1 MQRIRLTLRPQA
13 AQAQPGE
20 QLSFLLT
27 IENSGSLAHDVAIRV
42 IGLQRKAYTLN
53 KPTVSIP
60 PGDATRVHL
69 WVKPPTDA
77 AIGRYPFR
85 VELTAEDDLAVRA
98 SATAELVVAKHTTR
112 NLAWSVERDSPEK
125 SRQTSGH
132 VLSSAS
138 VTQDLTTT
146 EEGEAPMAG
155 HGQIDPAPFAPDR
168 VSAQAPSWR
177 RWGHTRPARPLVAVL
192 GLVALLG
199 LLGVATTRGLV
210 NRAFSPSAPPRQ
222 PAVAPRPTFAA
233 PLPSAVAAPTTHQRP
248 QGEVK
253 GIVAYATPVTATPRP
268 AATATPFVI
277 TIGP

>member
-1 MQRIRLTLRPQA
+1 MQRIRLTLLPQA

-42 IGLQRKAYTLN
+42 IGLQREAYTLN
-53 KPTVSIP
+53 KATVSIP
-60 PGDATRVHL
+60 PGDAMRVHL
-69 WVKPPTDA
+69 WAQPPTDA
-77 AIGRYPFR
+77 VPGRYPFR
-85 VELTAEDDLAVRA
+85 VQLTAEDDPAGRA
-98 SATAELVVAKHTTR
+98 SATAELVVAKHMTR
-112 NLAWSVERDSPEK
+112 SLAWSVERDSPEK

-155 HGQIDPAPFAPDR
+155 HGQVDPAPSAPDLADSQ
-168 VSAQAPSWR
+168 VPAWWR
-177 RWGHTRPARPLVAVL
+177 LGHPWPARPLVAVL
-192 GLVALLG
+192 GLVVLLG
-199 LLGVATTRGLV
+199 LLGVAMTGGL
-210 NRAFSPSAPPRQ
+210 ATLASLPSVPTRQ
-222 PAVAPRPTFAA
+222 PAVAPRPTLAEPPPSTIAA
-233 PLPSAVAAPTTHQRP
+233 PATQQQP

-253 GIVAYATPVTATPRP
+253 GIVAHATAVTATPRP
-268 AATATPFVI
+268 PGTATPFVI